1 MNVYSVTLHF
11 TDFDFEAF
19 SWFARCAQT
28 SAITKERLPAL
39 QAGIMQDSIKK
50 AFDVSVGMRVVG
62 EPQPE
67 TPIEYTETPIEY
79 AAWETDGGTTERQ
92 NEERFAR

>member
-11 TDFDFEAF
+11 TDFEAF

-28 SAITKERLPAL
+28 SATTKERLPAL

-50 AFDVSVGMRVVG
+50 AFDVSVDTRVVG
-62 EPQPE
+62 E
-67 TPIEYTETPIEY
+67 
-79 AAWETDGGTTERQ
+79 AQ
-92 NEERFAR
+92 NEVRPA